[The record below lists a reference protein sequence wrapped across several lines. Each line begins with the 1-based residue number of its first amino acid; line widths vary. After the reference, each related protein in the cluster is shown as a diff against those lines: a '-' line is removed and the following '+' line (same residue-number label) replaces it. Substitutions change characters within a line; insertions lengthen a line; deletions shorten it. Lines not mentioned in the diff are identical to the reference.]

1 MITDP
6 AKEKTI
12 RDVLNDTENCTR
24 IAIQAPEGLKRLSE
38 EIARE
43 LEKSGKEVLIFADPC
58 YGACDLKDEEARELG
73 ADVLVHL
80 GHADFG
86 LEKRIP
92 VFFYPYYYEAEVSEE
107 DVARILDA
115 LGDRDFSI
123 CFSVNFDRIAH
134 RLAST
139 LSSIG
144 KRPRELQRVLGCSF
158 PSVDGVALYVG
169 DGLFHPLGVA
179 VNNGVIAFDP
189 FTRELKEI
197 SGEDM
202 GRRKRGSILGV
213 LNAERVGIL
222 VSTKRGQQRFRD
234 ALFVK
239 RYLESRGKKAEILVM
254 DRIDRDSLI
263 GYGVDAYVNTAC
275 PRIATDDDLGKPT
288 INYAELMEL
297 ENEEERP

>member
-1 MITDP
+1 MITDSI
-6 AKEKTI
+6 EERIIT
-12 RDVLNDTENCTR
+12 DVLKDTKEYSR
-24 IAIQAPEGLKRLSE
+24 IAIQAPEGLKKLSE
-38 EIARE
+38 VIARE
-43 LEKSGKEVLIFADPC
+43 LERSGKEVLIFADPC
-58 YGACDLKDEEARELG
+58 YGACDPKDEEARGLG

-86 LEKRIP
+86 LEKCIP
-92 VFFYPYYYEAEVSEE
+92 VLFYPYYYEVDVSEE
-107 DVARILDA
+107 DAARISDA

-134 RLAST
+134 RLASA

-179 VNNGVIAFDP
+179 VNNSVIAFDP
-189 FTRELKEI
+189 FTRELNEI

-202 GRRKRGSILGV
+202 DRRKRGRLLGV

-222 VSTKRGQQRFRD
+222 VSTKKGQQHFRD
-234 ALFVK
+234 ALVIK
-239 RYLESRGKKAEILVM
+239 RHLENRGKKAEILVM
-254 DRIDRDSLI
+254 DRIERDSLT

-288 INYAELMEL
+288 INYAELVEL
-297 ENEEERP
+297 ESEEEKS